1 MYAPLWGLSIPSA
14 GAVYP
19 SAGAVYQNGEA
30 VTPPRVLVCR
40 VPKKGSAYPIYNL
53 AFRPSTLSNI
63 QFGCV
68 LYLIP
73 MQM

>member
-1 MYAPLWGLSIPSA
+1 MYAPLWGLSIPS
-14 GAVYP
+14 V
-19 SAGAVYQNGEA
+19 GAVYQNGEA

-53 AFRPSTLSNI
+53 AFRPGTLSNI